1 MLCVSGNVEAAIAL
15 AEESQHISALAH
27 VRHVRIRPGAR
38 TLPRDILVLA
48 SF

>member
-27 VRHVRIRPGAR
+27 VRHVLTRPGAC
-38 TLPRDILVLA
+38 TVPRDILVLA
-48 SF
+48 RF